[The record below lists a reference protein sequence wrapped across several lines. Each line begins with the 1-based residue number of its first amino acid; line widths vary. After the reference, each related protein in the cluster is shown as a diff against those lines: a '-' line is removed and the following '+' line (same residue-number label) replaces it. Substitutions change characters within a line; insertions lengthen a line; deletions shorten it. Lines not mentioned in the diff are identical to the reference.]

1 MTPPAQTALSDRKP
15 NRLIKESSPY
25 LLQHA
30 YNPVDWYPW
39 GEEALQQAKQE
50 NKPILVSIG
59 YAACHWCHVMEHQ
72 SFERQEISD
81 IMNQHFICI
90 KVDREERPD
99 VDAVYIDAVHAMG
112 LQGGWPLN
120 VFLTSEAKPF
130 YGGTYFA
137 PQQWAQLLQNI
148 ANAYKENRQEL
159 DETAE
164 QFVEHLNVSDLEKYG
179 LKQSD
184 KQVSEEE
191 LQQLYLNLSK
201 RFDKIKGGL
210 SPAPKF
216 PMPSNFLFLLRYI
229 HHTQS
234 ETALAQVNLTLSQ
247 MAYGGIYDQV
257 GGGFARYAVDADWLV
272 PHFEKMLYD
281 NAQLVTLY
289 AEAYQ
294 VTRDPLYKQVVYET
308 IAFVEREL
316 MSEEYGFYSSLDA
329 DSEGEEGRFY
339 TFTRDDLQK
348 ILKDEEPLFSKYYNV
363 TAAGNFEHG
372 RNILHR
378 QESDETFARDNEL
391 ELEVLQEMVAEW
403 KRKLMKVRAKR
414 IRPALDDKILCS
426 WNALMLKALVD
437 AYHVFGEKHF
447 LDLALKNADFL
458 FEKIREG
465 NKLCHNYKNGKATI
479 DGFLEDYAL
488 LVAALIRLYEVTFN
502 EEWLNQAKRFTD
514 YTLSNFMDK
523 QEGMFYFTDQTAEK
537 LIARKKEIFDNVIP
551 SSNSAMA
558 INLHLLGLYFDNE
571 TYQQVADKML
581 NTMIP
586 LITKEPS
593 HLSNWA
599 ILYYN
604 KLTPTAEVAIVGKQ
618 VTQMREEL
626 SVFYLPNMILMG
638 SNYKSKLP
646 LLADK
651 IPVDGKTTIYVCYN
665 KTCQLP
671 VHTPSEAL
679 KQLQGWQQQS
689 KFPAL

>member
-1 MTPPAQTALSDRKP
+1 MADKIP

-39 GEEALQQAKQE
+39 GEEALQRAKQE
-50 NKPILVSIG
+50 DKPILVSIG

-72 SFERQEISD
+72 SFEKKAIAD
-81 IMNQHFICI
+81 VMNQHFVCI

-112 LQGGWPLN
+112 MQGGWPLN

-137 PQQWAQLLQNI
+137 PQQWVQLLKDI
-148 ANAYKENRQEL
+148 ANAYKQNRQEL

-164 QFVEHLNVSDLEKYG
+164 QFAEHLNISDLQKYG
-179 LKQSD
+179 LKQNGH
-184 KQVSEEE
+184 QASEEE
-191 LQQLYLNLSK
+191 LHQLYRNLSK
-201 RFDKIKGGL
+201 RFDKEKGGL

-216 PMPSNFLFLLRYI
+216 PMPSNFLFLLRYS

-234 ETALAQVNLTLSQ
+234 ELALAHVNLTLNQ
-247 MAYGGIYDQV
+247 MAYGGIYDQA
-257 GGGFARYAVDADWLV
+257 GGGFARYAVDANWLV

-281 NAQLVTLY
+281 NAQLITLY
-289 AEAYQ
+289 SEAYQ
-294 VTRDPLYKQVVYET
+294 VTKNPLYKQVVYET
-308 IAFVEREL
+308 IRFVEREL

-339 TFTRDDLQK
+339 TFTRDELQK
-348 ILKDEEPLFSKYYNV
+348 LLKDEEPLFSKYYNI

-378 QESDETFARDNEL
+378 LVSDEAFAKENEL
-391 ELEVLQEMVAEW
+391 ELEVLQEMVKEW

-426 WNALMLKALVD
+426 WNALMLKALAD
-437 AYHVFGEKHF
+437 AYCVFGQRRF
-447 LDLALKNADFL
+447 LEMALKNADFI

-465 NKLCHNYKNGKATI
+465 NKLCHSYKNGKATI

-488 LVAALIRLYEVTFN
+488 MIAALVRLYEVTFN
-502 EEWLNQAKRFTD
+502 EEWLIQAKRFTD
-514 YTLSNFMDK
+514 YTLTNFLDK
-523 QEGMFYFTDQTAEK
+523 EDGMFYFTDKTAEK

-551 SSNSAMA
+551 SSNSVMA

-571 TYQQVADKML
+571 TYQQTSNRML
-581 NTMIP
+581 DSMTP
-586 LITKEPS
+586 LILKEPS
-593 HLSNWA
+593 HLSKWA

-618 VTQMREEL
+618 VPQMREEF
-626 SVFYLPNMILMG
+626 SVFYLPNMIVMG
-638 SNYKSKLP
+638 SDHKSKLP

-651 IPVDGKTTIYVCYN
+651 IPVNGKTTIYVCYN

-671 VHTPSEAL
+671 VHTPAEAL
-679 KQLQGWQQQS
+679 KQLQAGQQKS
-689 KFPAL
+689 KFPVL

>member
-1 MTPPAQTALSDRKP
+1 MADRKP

-39 GEEALQQAKQE
+39 GEEALQRAKQE

-72 SFERQEISD
+72 SFEKEKIAAV
-81 IMNQHFICI
+81 MNEHFICI

-99 VDAVYIDAVHAMG
+99 VDAIYMDAVHAMG

-137 PQQWAQLLQNI
+137 PQQWVQLLQNI
-148 ANAYKENRQEL
+148 ANAYQQNRQDL
-159 DETAE
+159 HETAE
-164 QFVEHLNVSDLEKYG
+164 QFVEHLNISDLEKYG

-184 KQVSEEE
+184 KQVNEED
-191 LQQLYLNLSK
+191 LQQLYRNLSK
-201 RFDKIKGGL
+201 RFDRERGGL
-210 SPAPKF
+210 APAPKF
-216 PMPSNFLFLLRYI
+216 PMPTNFLFLLRYFN
-229 HHTQS
+229 HTQDK
-234 ETALAQVNLTLSQ
+234 TALAQINLTLRE
-247 MAYGGIYDQV
+247 MALGGLYDQV
-257 GGGFARYAVDADWLV
+257 GGGFARYSVDTDWLV

-281 NAQLVTLY
+281 NAQLVSLY

-294 VTRDPLYKQVVYET
+294 VTKNPLYKQVVYET
-308 IAFVEREL
+308 ISFVEREL
-316 MSEEYGFYSSLDA
+316 MSSEFGFYSSLDA
-329 DSEGEEGRFY
+329 DSEGEEGKFY
-339 TFTRDDLQK
+339 TFTKDELSK
-348 ILKDEEPLFSKYYNV
+348 LLKDEEPLFSKYYNV

-378 QESDETFARDNEL
+378 RESDESFAKENEL
-391 ELEVLQEMVAEW
+391 EIEVLQEMVSAW
-403 KRKLMKVRAKR
+403 KKKLMKVRAKR
-414 IRPALDDKILCS
+414 VRPALDDKILCS
-426 WNALMLKALVD
+426 WNALMLKALAD
-437 AYHVFGEKHF
+437 AYYVFGEKPF
-447 LDLALKNADFL
+447 LDLALKNAEFI
-458 FEKIREG
+458 FEELREG

-479 DGFLEDYAL
+479 DGFLDDYAL
-488 LVAALIRLYEVTFN
+488 LIAALLRLYEVTFN
-502 EEWLNQAKRFTD
+502 EEWLQQAKRFTD
-514 YTLSNFMDK
+514 YVISHFLD
-523 QEGMFYFTDQTAEK
+523 QEDSMFYFTDKSDEK

-551 SSNSAMA
+551 ASNSVMA
-558 INLHLLGLYFDNE
+558 KKLHKLGLYFDNAA
-571 TYQQVADKML
+571 YQQIADKML
-581 NTMIP
+581 NTIIP
-586 LITKEPS
+586 LLIKEPS

-618 VTQMREEL
+618 LPQMREEL
-626 SVFYLPNMILMG
+626 STFYLPNMVLMG
-638 SNYKSKLP
+638 SDHKSKLP

-651 IPVDGKTTIYVCYN
+651 VPVDGKTTIYVCYN

-671 VHTPSEAL
+671 VHTPAEAL
-679 KQLQGWQQQS
+679 KQLQGWQQQV